1 MPQPSPRI
9 VRLALCSLGLLAL
22 AGCGR
27 DLEPLTPSAT
37 GAAGRSATRPPDALR
52 IDAEQATGV
61 EAPFRLEADS
71 ASGARKIL
79 ALPQGTLTGARRGW
93 AMFRLRPRESGAY
106 HAWLR
111 ARWTDACGNSV
122 RLRVGAHRERVIGQ
136 DAVYG
141 IWHWVPAGT
150 WSLAKDEQTAILTG
164 NEDGVAVD
172 QLLFTRDAAF
182 VPRGRLGRSQASP
195 GVRRFGDDF
204 SRSPGHGLDGWETN
218 GDWRIAFTFDPNRI
232 PYQYSLTG
240 RAAGRPA
247 LARLQGPPWRGLRL
261 AFSLSPLEEG
271 DCGAALDL
279 PDDPAT
285 DSEGLRI
292 GFRVND
298 GTASLHLT
306 GAGPADARPLAD
318 AFRLRQWHR
327 VVVERWAWMLR
338 VRLDGR
344 TVIERADAPPAGGGV
359 GLFVANGAAAFDDVT
374 VEEIPWI
381 ADDGRQFRIGWRAE
395 PRSRWGRPR
404 APQTEA
410 AIIGRRGAIRA
421 ALPGAALREVMLQE
435 TREAA
440 GRCVSS
446 GGETREYTLPDGTR
460 LFHFGTEGRRSPRE
474 IVLRPVSDREVRIR
488 RVALRGRVASPDVVR
503 IGPYTFERSRI
514 ADPSDYLDFTPEEYA
529 AIARS
534 PEADKLLR
542 QPKFMAVVGG
552 SKSPWVRRGGAWVV
566 RGGCLAGEGPGAEVR
581 HWRDVIS
588 DLELRMKIRRPQPGS
603 TAEVE
608 LYGGPEAGVRVRL
621 GGTGAGPAG
630 AVHLDLPEDRDWH
643 TLALQCT
650 GQRLRVKVDGGVWRT
665 FPARRGDGGQV
676 RLKVPAGRVEFD
688 DILLIIP
695 RRTAHG
701 RLYAFDRREA
711 DWWRVG
717 GEWVDHAGITCALAS
732 NWVALQAPEGQGWL
746 LRKDTVASD
755 LHVGFDVEE
764 NTHWYGWHSHPSH
777 VHRPFHNICVV
788 LAGAPDPAGGYR
800 LEVNADRGARTVLYR
815 NGKPVAT
822 RRQDDS
828 FPMHYVGGHAP
839 YRPRRNRIELVKR
852 GGLLRALVNGREV
865 LRYEDPTPLA
875 VRHVLIGGYRTHIN
889 FSHIEIRELRPS
901 GYSSSTPLKKRG
913 DVRWRSGDSRSF
925 WSAAAAS
932 IGPPPC

>member
-1 MPQPSPRI
+1 MAQPSPRA
-9 VRLALCSLGLLAL
+9 VRLTLCILGLLVL

-27 DLEPLTPSAT
+27 DLEPLTPSAG
-37 GAAGRSATRPPDALR
+37 GAPGRAATLPPDAVLL
-52 IDAEQATGV
+52 DAQQAVDV
-61 EAPFRLEADS
+61 EAPFRLEADA
-71 ASGARKIL
+71 ASGTGNVL
-79 ALPQGTLTGARRGW
+79 AVPQGTLTGARRGR
-93 AMFRLRPRESGAY
+93 AMFRVRPRESGAY

-122 RLRVGAHRERVIGQ
+122 RLRVGADGERVIGQ
-136 DAVYG
+136 DAVYDV
-141 IWHWVPAGT
+141 WHWVPAGT

-172 QLLFTRDAAF
+172 QLLFTRDADF
-182 VPRGRLGRSQASP
+182 VPVGPLGRPNASR

-240 RAAGRPA
+240 RASGRPA
-247 LARLQGPPWRGLRL
+247 LAHLKGPPWRGVRL

-271 DCGAALDL
+271 ECGAALDL
-279 PDDPAT
+279 PGEAVT
-285 DSEGLRI
+285 NGEGLRI
-292 GFRVND
+292 GFRLNN
-298 GTASLHLT
+298 GAASLRLT
-306 GAGPADARPLAD
+306 GAGLTDARPLGD
-318 AFRLRQWHR
+318 ALRLRQWHR

-344 TVIERADAPPAGGGV
+344 AVIERADVRPETGGV
-359 GLFVANGAAAFDDVT
+359 GLFVARGAAAFDDVA

-381 ADDGRQFRIGWRAE
+381 ADDGREFRIGWQVE
-395 PRSRWGRPR
+395 PRARWGRPR
-404 APQTEA
+404 SERTEA
-410 AIIGRRGAIRA
+410 ALIGRRGAIHA
-421 ALPGAALREVMLQE
+421 ALSGSALREVMLQE
-435 TREAA
+435 TREGV
-440 GRCVSS
+440 GRCVVS
-446 GGETREYTLPDGTR
+446 GGETRERTLPDGTR
-460 LFHFGTEGRRSPRE
+460 VLVFGAGGAPLPQE
-474 IVLRPVSDREVRIR
+474 IALRAASEKEVRIR
-488 RVALRGRVASPDVVR
+488 RIALRGDSRAPDVYR
-503 IGPYTFERSRI
+503 MGPYTFEQSRI

-542 QPKFMAVVGG
+542 QPKFMPLVGG
-552 SKSPWVRRGGAWVV
+552 SRSPWIRRGGWWVV
-566 RGGCLAGEGPGAEVR
+566 RDGYLAGQGPGAEIR
-581 HWRDVIS
+581 HWRDVIG
-588 DLELRMKIRRPQPGS
+588 DLELEMKVRRARPGS
-603 TAEVE
+603 TGEVE
-608 LYGGPEAGVRVRL
+608 LYGGPTAGLRVRFGGAGSGEAGI
-621 GGTGAGPAG
+621 
-630 AVHLDLPEDRDWH
+630 VHLDIPDDRDWH

-650 GQRLRVKVDGGVWRT
+650 GQRLRAKVDEGAWRT
-665 FPARRGDGGQV
+665 FSARRGDGGQI
-676 RLKVPAGRVEFD
+676 RLRVATGRLEFD
-688 DILLIIP
+688 DILLVVP
-695 RRTAHG
+695 RRTARY

-711 DWWRVG
+711 DWWRLG

-777 VHRPFHNICVV
+777 VHHPFHNICVV

-800 LEVNADRGARTVLYR
+800 LEVNADRGTRTVLYR

-822 RRQDDS
+822 RRQDAA

-852 GGLLRALVNGREV
+852 GGLLRAQVNGREV

-901 GYSSSTPLKKRG
+901 GDPSSIP
-913 DVRWRSGDSRSF
+913 
-925 WSAAAAS
+925 
-932 IGPPPC
+932 